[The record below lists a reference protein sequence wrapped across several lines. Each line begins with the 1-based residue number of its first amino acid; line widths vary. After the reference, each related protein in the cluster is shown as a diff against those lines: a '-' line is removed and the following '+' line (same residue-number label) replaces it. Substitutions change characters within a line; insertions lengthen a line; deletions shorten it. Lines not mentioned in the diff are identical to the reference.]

1 MLDIVQFLFYVIL
14 LSFLYYTYAVRI
26 SNANYYDIDIVN
38 EMLTSYAAGGGADA
52 SFSPFY
58 DLVFETTDR
67 RKHAELY
74 IEHLHFLNAG
84 QLRWIAFGFISYR
97 FLPTDKKYKIEL
109 SLNGNLVIIE
119 VSHDNKVWASD
130 PSLIKDMRTVL
141 RENFSYAFFISMF
154 SQILKKK
161 PNQLI
166 DKTPYYE
173 DMHKLKMRGIEQ
185 VSYHVENEIDL
196 GLPHMQVKQHVD
208 DPDAGIAGIIYTID
222 VFIGGYHF
230 RIFTDIEA
238 DTFYVDEIRVSKR
251 KFIKLFDKGVKQWAM
266 RNKTNK
272 QRLLTLQ

>member
-1 MLDIVQFLFYVIL
+1 MLDTVQFLFYVIL
-14 LSFLYYTYAVRI
+14 LSFLYYTYVVRI
-26 SNANYYDIDIVN
+26 RNANYYDIDIVN

-58 DLVFETTDR
+58 DLVFETTDQ
-67 RKHAELY
+67 RKYAELY
-74 IEHLHFLNAG
+74 IEHLHSLNAG

-119 VSHDNKVWASD
+119 VSHDNEVWASD

-173 DMHKLKMRGIEQ
+173 DIYKLKMRGIEQ

-196 GLPHMQVKQHVD
+196 GFPHMQVKQHID
-208 DPDAGIAGIIYTID
+208 DPDAGIAGVIYTID

-230 RIFTDIEA
+230 RIFTDIDA

>member
-1 MLDIVQFLFYVIL
+1 MLDTVQFLFYVIL
-14 LSFLYYTYAVRI
+14 LSFLYYTYVVRI
-26 SNANYYDIDIVN
+26 RNANYYDIDIVN

-58 DLVFETTDR
+58 DLVFETTDQ
-67 RKHAELY
+67 RKYAELY
-74 IEHLHFLNAG
+74 IEHLHSLNAG

-119 VSHDNKVWASD
+119 VSHDNEVWASD

-166 DKTPYYE
+166 VKTPYYE
-173 DMHKLKMRGIEQ
+173 DIHKLTMRGIEQ

-196 GLPHMQVKQHVD
+196 GLPHIQVKQHVD

-238 DTFYVDEIRVSKR
+238 DTFYVDEMRVSKR